1 MKDSARYVKIVE
13 WSEED
18 QCYVGSAP
26 GLILGGCHGDDERQ
40 VFDELCQIVE
50 EAVDLYRQDG
60 KPLPPT
66 TAGRNLASRLQGA
79 A

>member
-1 MKDSARYVKIVE
+1 MKDSARYVKIVQ

-50 EAVDLYRQDG
+50 EAVDLYRRAG
-60 KPLPPT
+60 KPLPPPT
-66 TAGRNLASRLQGA
+66 IGQDLESTLRGA